1 MEKGVF
7 SLPVTLAL
15 IPLSSNNFTI
25 FFEISEKVTPKLS
38 LLRIKRSVIN
48 FLASGFKILNAKSS
62 SVHENYAFPF
72 SLLMENKFPWSL
84 LLFLIFFLDQ
94 QYY

>member
-15 IPLSSNNFTI
+15 IPFSSNNFNI

-48 FLASGFKILNAKSS
+48 FLASGFKTLNAKSS
-62 SVHENYAFPF
+62 SSSRKLCIPILSANGE
-72 SLLMENKFPWSL
+72 
-84 LLFLIFFLDQ
+84 
-94 QYY
+94 